1 MKILY
6 FLAHPQGIGGA
17 AKQMITHAYIMRNYG
32 HDIRLIIQSDDNGK
46 FSQMYDE
53 LLIMYGLEYMA
64 CKYTIATCMEEIDII
79 QSIDD
84 QSKIERVIKEFAP
97 KIIHSLQINVS
108 VELVASRLNI
118 PHLMSIYQMAD
129 RMFAVKWTNVFAKYL
144 CGDAELYCSQWERG
158 LNIQSE
164 CIRVAYDNTKKEKPL
179 PDVWKM
185 SVKYRII
192 NIAHFC
198 KYKNQ
203 LEILKFV
210 KKCKENGFTAYVEFL
225 GSMEGQYGE
234 ICKKFVEDNNIE
246 DQIVFRGFVGNVE
259 DYLVQADVMIH
270 ASTVESFPGA
280 VVEAMANKVP
290 VIMTQAGGITEL
302 IEDGVNGL
310 LVDGYNADAIYD
322 KFLEYIALSKGNKI
336 KDIVDRAYDT
346 YLKNHTYEIVGK
358 RLEAYYKRIIWE
370 TNNKIDLAEK
380 SDYIGWYNDIIK
392 FYGEK
397 KLYLYSEYTQKHCWY
412 LYHLMDI
419 CKDFNYA
426 YVWGT
431 GKLGNIGEEWCKI
444 LNLEILGYIDS
455 NNSGTYMGYS
465 VYSPKADVLGKSDCV
480 IVSVAN
486 PLYVEDIMEIL
497 ESAGRIRNKDYFMI
511 GNDPCYVSTNCLVK

>member
-1 MKILY
+1 M
-6 FLAHPQGIGGA
+6 
-17 AKQMITHAYIMRNYG
+17 T
-32 HDIRLIIQSDDNGK
+32 
-46 FSQMYDE
+46 
-53 LLIMYGLEYMA
+53 
-64 CKYTIATCMEEIDII
+64 
-79 QSIDD
+79 
-84 QSKIERVIKEFAP
+84 V
-97 KIIHSLQINVS
+97 
-108 VELVASRLNI
+108 
-118 PHLMSIYQMAD
+118 YQMAD
-129 RMFAVKWTNVFAKYL
+129 RMFEIKWRNIFAKYH
-144 CGDAELYCSQWERG
+144 CGDSEFYCKKWKRG
-158 LNIQSE
+158 LDLHSE
-164 CIRVAYDNTKKEKPL
+164 CIREVYNNINDRRLNHTNKEL
-179 PDVWKM
+179 NIFRV
-185 SVKYRII
+185 I
-192 NIAHFC
+192 NIAHIYKC
-198 KYKNQ
+198 KNQ

-210 KKCKENGFTAYVEFL
+210 NRCKESGYTVYVEFL
-225 GSMEGQYGE
+225 GSTEGQYGE
-234 ICKKFVEDNNIE
+234 LCKKYVEDNNIE
-246 DQIVFRGFVGNVE
+246 DQIFFRGFVGNVE
-259 DYLVQADVMIH
+259 DYLVRADVMIH

-280 VVEAMANKVP
+280 IVEAMANKIP
-290 VIMTQAGGITEL
+290 VIMTRAGGITEL

-310 LVDGYNADAIYD
+310 LTDGYNADSIYD
-322 KFLEYIALSKGNKI
+322 KFMEYMALSKENKV

-380 SDYIGWYNDIIK
+380 SDYIEWYNDIIK

-465 VYSPKADVLGKSDCV
+465 VYSPKADVLGNSDCV